1 MKPNISHFAAIFPAK
16 NPETL
21 AIWYAEKLGF
31 EITFK
36 WGQPVD
42 YVVTNKDHKISIH
55 FSRSEKEN
63 LQPAMVYMFCED
75 VDSIYAEFEKKG
87 VQRITKPEDQDY
99 SMRDFD
105 LIDPE
110 GNRLTFGTGRVEG

>member
-1 MKPNISHFAAIFPAK
+1 
-16 NPETL
+16 
-21 AIWYAEKLGF
+21 
-31 EITFK
+31 
-36 WGQPVD
+36 
-42 YVVTNKDHKISIH
+42 
-55 FSRSEKEN
+55 
-63 LQPAMVYMFCED
+63 MVYMFCED